1 MPQPRKITRY
11 FFCSFVAC
19 ASILSAAHAQS
30 LDSLRREFADPP
42 KAMRPMVR
50 WWWPGGDVT
59 AEELRREVRV
69 LDEAGFAGAE
79 IQAFRIGLKTDVP
92 ADVATR
98 VNDYPTPSFYSK
110 VRVAAEEARL
120 RGLFLDLTL
129 GSGWPFGGGD
139 VITPELASIELRFT
153 HKTISGPSHF
163 HDRIVLPPPRPTAG
177 MNLAHMS
184 GLTSE
189 ALPSGWQERLQ
200 ARTRI
205 IAILAVSGTE
215 PVVEMKEAEGLSP
228 ATRPVVKAS
237 GRLDPGS
244 LKVLTKRM
252 KIDGTLDWEVPQGQW
267 QLFVFFQQP
276 VNTRVIQLLLRR

>member
-1 MPQPRKITRY
+1 
-11 FFCSFVAC
+11 
-19 ASILSAAHAQS
+19 
-30 LDSLRREFADPP
+30 
-42 KAMRPMVR
+42 MRPMVR

-59 AEELRREVRV
+59 ADELRREIRV
-69 LDEAGFAGAE
+69 LDEAGFGGAE

-92 ADVATR
+92 DDVATR

-139 VITPELASIELRFT
+139 VTAPELASIELRFT
-153 HKTISGPSHF
+153 RKALSGPSHF

-177 MNLAHMS
+177 MNLAHLS
-184 GLTSE
+184 GLASE
-189 ALPSGWQERLQ
+189 ELPPGWQERLR

-205 IAILAVSGTE
+205 VAILAMSGTE

-228 ATRPVVKAS
+228 APRKGTRRQR
-237 GRLDPGS
+237 RLTARIR
-244 LKVLTKRM
+244 LF
-252 KIDGTLDWEVPQGQW
+252 QG
-267 QLFVFFQQP
+267 
-276 VNTRVIQLLLRR
+276 